1 MFCPFSFRSRYPSGE
16 EIAKAWWK
24 EKDRRD
30 EEAARKEREE
40 REAKE
45 EAQFWEELGAEM
57 VLEAENDKRKP
68 ISVRYSEAISDGDV
82 VGAGIL
88 YDKMEK
94 ERKRK
99 RIKEVK

>member
-1 MFCPFSFRSRYPSGE
+1 MFYPSSFMSRYPSGE

-30 EEAARKEREE
+30 KEAERKEREE

-45 EAQFWEELGAEM
+45 EAQLWEKIGAEM
-57 VLEAENDKRKP
+57 ALEAENDKRKP
-68 ISVRYSEAISDGDV
+68 ICVRYSEALLDGDI
-82 VGAGIL
+82 VGAAIL
-88 YDKMEK
+88 HDKMKK